1 MKRSFNPD
9 GVCKGP
15 VTVCSTELTC
25 EAVDLIDLACQNSL
39 QAWWAASTPT
49 DRSAQKWSSELE
61 QKAID
66 AVKGK
71 YSAPNPP
78 DITPLLHQ
86 ENEDD
91 SDPLDFWLSEIKQT
105 EIELHKNPEAPVK
118 YAGKNTNYC
127 SLVRY
132 DASHIGCAETK
143 CNGKKTT
150 FCLTDQPP
158 LQDGDVV
165 YYWGKGACPTG
176 KCRPPSYGC
185 SNATGLCYIPVN

>member
-1 MKRSFNPD
+1 MNIISTLYRDPVFVGLQQWYCGYATSHRILSDFDLTRNP
-9 GVCKGP
+9 
-15 VTVCSTELTC
+15 L
-25 EAVDLIDLACQNSL
+25 
-39 QAWWAASTPT
+39 
-49 DRSAQKWSSELE
+49 QKWSSELE